1 MFNFQT
7 TFPSFETGYWELS
20 SSKILSPSLIRR
32 CFSQN
37 GRRLQSHCPY
47 SSRRP
52 RPFQGRGKR
61 RNGIQTRYHP
71 IR

>member
-1 MFNFQT
+1 MPSETVFNFQA

-52 RPFQGRGKR
+52 RLRQR
-61 RNGIQTRYHP
+61 
-71 IR
+71 